1 MIELFNTIFVNPILN
16 VLVAVYQ
23 VLVFLHIP
31 SPLGFSIIILTILI
45 RFLLYP
51 LIRAQLTTSMRM
63 QDLSPLLTKLKEQY
77 KNQPQRIQQ
86 ETLKLY
92 KQYGVNPAA
101 GCLPVL
107 IQLPVIWALYS
118 VLQNVV
124 KYTSTSQV
132 NEHLYSPFLK
142 LTKLWDLHFFGIP
155 LLKTPFELINTYSFL
170 IVLIP
175 LLTGLL
181 QYYQSKMMFGKP
193 KTAPSTDLKK
203 KPEVKS
209 IRPAQDKKEPD
220 FATVFQKQSLYIFPI
235 MIAFFSF
242 QFPVGLSLYWNTF
255 SVFGIIQQKRMQND
269 AKGVS
274 LVTTSKKVERKK

>member
-1 MIELFNTIFVNPILN
+1 MIELFNTILVNPILN

-23 VLVFLHIP
+23 ALVFLHIP

-51 LIRAQLTTSMRM
+51 LIRAQLTTSKRM
-63 QDLSPLLTKLKEQY
+63 QDLSPQLSKLKEQY
-77 KNQPQRIQQ
+77 KNEPQKIQQ

-107 IQLPVIWALYS
+107 VQLPVIWALYS
-118 VLQNVV
+118 VLQSVV
-124 KYTSTSQV
+124 KYTSINQI
-132 NEHLYSPFLK
+132 NEHLYFPFLK
-142 LTKLWDLHFFGIP
+142 LTELWSPHFFGIP
-155 LLKTPFELINTYSFL
+155 LLKTPAQLIQTYSIF

-175 LLTGLL
+175 LLTGVL
-181 QYYQSKMMFGKP
+181 QFYQSKMMFGKP
-193 KTAPSTDLKK
+193 KTAPIIDLKK
-203 KPEVKS
+203 KPE
-209 IRPAQDKKEPD
+209 DKKEPD
-220 FATVFQKQSLYIFPI
+220 FASVFQKQSLYIFPV

-255 SVFGIIQQKRMQND
+255 SVFGIIQQRRMQND
-269 AKGVS
+269 AKAVIPAVINKG
-274 LVTTSKKVERKK
+274 RKK